1 MNTDGLTPFTVL
13 AFLALV
19 GGTGAGAVAVLVA
32 LLARHRLLARRFA
45 LITAAGWG
53 VYALLLVTSSLTSK
67 SRLLGLN
74 EEKHICEIDC
84 HIAYAVTAVRRGSA
98 TGTGGHDPAP
108 RRASYVVTLRVRFDE
123 ETISRHRG
131 MMPLLPGAR
140 AIRLIDRDGATY
152 APSPEAFDALRKCLV
167 PGETDTTDLVF
178 DLPADVAEPRLY
190 IGADPFLPIDAFLIG
205 YENSLFHRKTMFRL
219 DA

>member
-19 GGTGAGAVAVLVA
+19 GGTGVGAVAVLVA
-32 LLARHRLLARRFA
+32 LLARNHILVRRFA
-45 LITAAGWG
+45 LITAGGWG
-53 VYALLLVTSSLTSK
+53 VYALLLVTASLTSK

-74 EEKHICEIDC
+74 EEKHICEVDC
-84 HIAYAVTAVRRGSA
+84 HTAYAVTAVRAGS
-98 TGTGGHDPAP
+98 TIGTGGSDGAP

-123 ETISRHRG
+123 ETISRRRG

-140 AIRLIDRDGATY
+140 TISITGRDGATY
-152 APSPEAFDALRKCLV
+152 APSQEAFDSLRKCLV
-167 PGETDTTDLVF
+167 PGEAYTTDLVF
-178 DLPADVAEPRLY
+178 DLPADIVEPRLF
-190 IGADPFLPIDAFLIG
+190 IGADSFLPIDAFLIG
-205 YENSLFHRKTMFRL
+205 HESSLFHKKTMFRL

>member
-19 GGTGAGAVAVLVA
+19 GGTGVGAVAVLVA
-32 LLARHRLLARRFA
+32 LLARNHTLVRRFA
-45 LITAAGWG
+45 LITAGGWG
-53 VYALLLVTSSLTSK
+53 LYALLLVTASLTSK

-74 EEKHICEIDC
+74 EEKHICEVDC
-84 HIAYAVTAVRRGSA
+84 HTAYAVTAVRAGS
-98 TGTGGHDPAP
+98 TIGTSGSDGAP

-123 ETISRHRG
+123 ETISRRRG
-131 MMPLLPGAR
+131 MMPLLPNTR
-140 AIRLIDRDGATY
+140 AIKVIDRAGTAY
-152 APSPEAFDALRKCLV
+152 APTPEAFDALRKCLV
-167 PGETDTTDLVF
+167 PGEAYTTDLVF
-178 DLPADVAEPRLY
+178 DLPADIVEPRLF

-205 YENSLFHRKTMFRL
+205 HESSLFHKKTMFRL